1 MVVVIGKKIINKM
14 WNTEDKNG
22 FEFETLNN
30 RGQINIEQDFGKI
43 IFELSSNPENKI
55 LVDIGTWN
63 GLGSTKC
70 FIEGMKLNKSSILY
84 TIENNEEKYQSTI
97 NRLSP
102 IVNELGLNVN
112 FVNGTLI
119 NNDDID
125 NWLVKENIIL
135 NENEKYWL
143 LIDKS
148 NSKNLIKLDCQEID
162 VLLIDGSEFSG
173 YLEMILLKDISNY
186 ILLDDVNSIK
196 NKYSREYLLKDENFE
211 LISEDLSSRN
221 GYSIFKKIKKN

>member
-1 MVVVIGKKIINKM
+1 M

-84 TIENNEEKYQSTI
+84 TIENNEEKYQSTM

-102 IVNELGLNVN
+102 IINELGLNVN

-119 NNDDID
+119 NNNDID

>member
-1 MVVVIGKKIINKM
+1 
-14 WNTEDKNG
+14 
-22 FEFETLNN
+22 
-30 RGQINIEQDFGKI
+30 
-43 IFELSSNPENKI
+43 
-55 LVDIGTWN
+55 
-63 GLGSTKC
+63 
-70 FIEGMKLNKSSILY
+70 MKLNKSSILY

>member
-1 MVVVIGKKIINKM
+1 M

-221 GYSIFKKIKKN
+221 GYSIFKKIKKI